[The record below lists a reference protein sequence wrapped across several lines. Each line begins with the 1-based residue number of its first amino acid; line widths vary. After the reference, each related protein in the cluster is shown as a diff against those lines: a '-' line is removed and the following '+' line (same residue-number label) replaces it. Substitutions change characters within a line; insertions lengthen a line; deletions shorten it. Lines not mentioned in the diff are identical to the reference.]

1 MINIKIKKL
10 LALFLG
16 IAAASAAQA
25 GELAGSMKNEM
36 FENPFIAIGVNS
48 QTNTLSGY
56 VSVTNPAPGKIDRC
70 SFSFAGKTG
79 QQTGI
84 PVSVKNAAKI
94 DGSDSRGSSATSTA
108 SVDFSVGKI
117 MLTIAESALPGDCDW
132 ILPFIGGA
140 HIVKNGKNY
149 TLSVNAGIKGDWTG
163 VGVIASKRAY
173 FHDNADTASV
183 KKSFLVA
190 GDVMY
195 VYQEKPDW
203 LYVKF
208 EGSKKETAGWIKK
221 SDMLR
226 F

>member
-1 MINIKIKKL
+1 MINIKIQKL
-10 LALFLG
+10 LALSLA
-16 IAAASAAQA
+16 IVAASAVQA
-25 GELAGSMKNEM
+25 GELAGSMKNEL
-36 FENPFIAIGVNS
+36 FENPFIAIGVNP

-56 VSVTNPAPGKIDRC
+56 VSVTNPAPGNIDRC
-70 SFSFAGKTG
+70 SFSFTGKTG
-79 QQTGI
+79 QKANT
-84 PVSVKNAAKI
+84 PVSVRNAVKN
-94 DGSDSRGSSATSTA
+94 DGSDTLDGSASSMA

-140 HIVKNGKNY
+140 HIVKSGKNY
-149 TLSVNAGIKGDWTG
+149 MLSVNAGIKGDWTG

-173 FHDNADTASV
+173 FHDSADTASV

-221 SDMLR
+221 SDTLR

>member
-1 MINIKIKKL
+1 MQNE
-10 LALFLG
+10 LFD
-16 IAAASAAQA
+16 
-25 GELAGSMKNEM
+25 
-36 FENPFIAIGVNS
+36 NPFIAVGINP

-70 SFSFAGKTG
+70 GFSFAGKAGHNTA
-79 QQTGI
+79 
-84 PVSVKNAAKI
+84 VSVKNAVKNDAGDSI
-94 DGSDSRGSSATSTA
+94 DSTAASTA
-108 SVDFSVGKI
+108 SIDFAAGKI
-117 MLTIAESALPGDCDW
+117 MLTITASALPGDCDW

-140 HIVKNGKNY
+140 HIVKSGKNY

-173 FHDNADTASV
+173 FHDNADAASV

-208 EGSKKETAGWIKK
+208 EGAKKETAGWIKK
-221 SDMLR
+221 SDTVR